1 MGPRPVFPA
10 LDVLPTGTFTS
21 SFSGNMLI
29 IAPKSKVFHRASPPL
44 REHPEATVRACLKL
58 ENRSR
63 NPAWTIWNMLFRAR
77 NPCFVPN

>member
-63 NPAWTIWNMLFRAR
+63 NPA
-77 NPCFVPN
+77 